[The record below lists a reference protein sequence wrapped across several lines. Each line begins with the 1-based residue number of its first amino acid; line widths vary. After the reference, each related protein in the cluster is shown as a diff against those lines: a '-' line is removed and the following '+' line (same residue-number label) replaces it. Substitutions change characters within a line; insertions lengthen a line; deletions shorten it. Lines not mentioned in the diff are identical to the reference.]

1 MLPAAAGVA
10 GRSRAPRRDTESM
23 QTLTEYEWRALNGK
37 YNLSDG
43 HAHHSLLPW
52 LGNEAGASLLRVAN
66 EAERIPCSDAY
77 KRFVTTFFACGGQN
91 QVPATA
97 QVALQYSA
105 SISIEIVANV
115 LRRRAERLGRA
126 FRLALLHPTFD
137 NIPSILCR
145 HGIALTRVPDDPAAL
160 VDAIA
165 SEEIDGVF
173 LVCPNNPTGTELDRK
188 HFEKVLTT
196 CRTRELLL
204 IIDFSFRWFS
214 DYLGWSQYAMLAE
227 SRVEFLAIEDT
238 GKAWAAL
245 ELKIGM
251 LVYSVSMQDEVMAVQ
266 NDMLLNV
273 SPFTLL
279 LLANLM
285 ACRGIVDALR
295 DVVRDNRARLRDSL
309 RNCAVH
315 FSQASTLSVEW
326 IRLPAGSN
334 SVGLAEALA
343 RRDVFVLP
351 GGPFFWANPA
361 EGQQFIRVALLRPRD
376 WFVSATERL
385 AAAWPR

>member
-1 MLPAAAGVA
+1 
-10 GRSRAPRRDTESM
+10 M
-23 QTLTEYEWRALNGK
+23 QTLTEYEWRALNGG

-43 HAHHSLLPW
+43 HAHDSLLQW
-52 LGNEAGASLLRVAN
+52 LGNEAGTTLLRVAD
-66 EAERIPCSDAY
+66 ESERIPCSDAY
-77 KRFVTTFFACGGQN
+77 KRFVATFFSCSGQN
-91 QVPATA
+91 EVPTTA

-115 LRRRAERLGRA
+115 LRRRAEHLGRP

-137 NIPSILCR
+137 NIPSIMRR
-145 HGIALTRVPDDPAAL
+145 HGIALTSIPDDPEPL

-173 LVCPNNPTGTELDRK
+173 LVCPNNPTGTELDRER
-188 HFEKVLTT
+188 FEKVLTT
-196 CRTRELLL
+196 CRTRGLVL
-204 IIDFSFRWFS
+204 IVDFSFRWFS
-214 DYLGWSQYAMLAE
+214 DYLRWSQYAVLAE
-227 SRVEFLAIEDT
+227 SCVEFLAIEDT

-245 ELKIGM
+245 DLKIGM
-251 LVYSVSMQDEVMAVQ
+251 LVYSVSLQHEVMAVQ
-266 NDMLLNV
+266 NDVLLNV

-279 LLANLM
+279 LLESLM
-285 ACRGIVDALR
+285 ECRGTLDVLR

-309 RNCAVH
+309 RNCGVN
-315 FSQASTLSVEW
+315 FSHASTLSVEW
-326 IRLPAGSN
+326 IRLPTDSN

-343 RRDVFVLP
+343 RHDVFVLP

-361 EGQQFIRVALLRPRD
+361 EGQRFIRVALLRSRN